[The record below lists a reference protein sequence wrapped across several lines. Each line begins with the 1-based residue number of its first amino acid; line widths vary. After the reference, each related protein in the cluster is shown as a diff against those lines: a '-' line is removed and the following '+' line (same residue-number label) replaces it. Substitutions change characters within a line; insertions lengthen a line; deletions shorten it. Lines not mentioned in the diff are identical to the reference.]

1 MNPAAIIT
9 PADITATILQYV
21 AAIFAIAIAQISI
34 AAQLNHQQGF
44 HNAFEI
50 YTIDV
55 VGVVASAC
63 CGFLLHARLMGTRS
77 SLAFHREIALTND
90 IDDTVAGTNAPGPTI
105 NSSLSSDADE
115 REYESQRLGPL
126 TKQNRRSC
134 DNSSIVTDGYDGDEG
149 DEGPIVTSTAGDA
162 AATKKR
168 IGLLRERKCN
178 LLSNDDAHVVALSAN
193 KLDRLKLSLSSTPGR
208 RSEIIMSH
216 GSDPP
221 SDDKSG
227 VMKRCYVD
235 DSAREYMLDTT
246 IEPVLAID
254 NGSTPLQSVE
264 ASSISD
270 DDFIALPTESKP
282 PSPPERKA
290 PKIIDATHNNTHSP
304 LVSKA
309 APMDY
314 ILPAVPSTPSPR
326 TSRPLLNSH
335 CGTFLTNLDKNGFW
349 QSLGDKQQQ
358 EAKSCNRP
366 SIIEIMSVGGDD
378 PIAQKILAKILVTG
392 HGFGFC
398 PVDSGEAALEELK
411 GRYNEGGKES
421 LPILILMDTTL
432 PGMDGYETTTAIR
445 SLFPDVALPIIMLT
459 ASSDVEITTFQRAV
473 EAGAN
478 DMVTQPITK
487 HNLMARIGC
496 QLKTLH
502 FWRGQLESR
511 QNEFLLNEILPKNII
526 TKLQQGHTGCIYDE
540 LEEVSVIFTDIVS
553 FTNLS
558 AAHPTEEIIH
568 MLDSLFTE
576 FDKLTDKHGLYKV
589 ETIGENTLA
598 DTPVMS

>member
-1 MNPAAIIT
+1 MTPAAISSVIT
-9 PADITATILQYV
+9 FDITSTVLRHV
-21 AAIFAIAIAQISI
+21 AAIAAIAIARVSI
-34 AAQLNHQQGF
+34 AAQLNHLPAF
-44 HNAFEI
+44 ASCPAFEI
-50 YTIDV
+50 CLIDIV
-55 VGVVASAC
+55 AVVATAC
-63 CGFLLHARLMGTRS
+63 CGFQLHACLGTLRW
-77 SLAFHREIALTND
+77 
-90 IDDTVAGTNAPGPTI
+90 
-105 NSSLSSDADE
+105 
-115 REYESQRLGPL
+115 Q
-126 TKQNRRSC
+126 KRR
-134 DNSSIVTDGYDGDEG
+134 DGYDDDRAIFTDGNADEG
-149 DEGPIVTSTAGDA
+149 DDEGSILGTRTEA

-168 IGLLRERKCN
+168 IDLLRERKGN
-178 LLSNDDAHVVALSAN
+178 VPSNGDAADNALSA
-193 KLDRLKLSLSSTPGR
+193 KLDRLKLSLSSSPPACCCCSS
-208 RSEIIMSH
+208 SEIKMRC
-216 GSDPP
+216 SDTP
-221 SDDKSG
+221 SDDNKSAA
-227 VMKRCYVD
+227 RLAIYD
-235 DSAREYMLDTT
+235 ESAGKCLPD
-246 IEPVLAID
+246 IEPALVID
-254 NGSTPLQSVE
+254 ND
-264 ASSISD
+264 ISMPPNPAD
-270 DDFIALPTESKP
+270 DGIALPSSEP
-282 PSPPERKA
+282 PSRLPPRNATRTKV
-290 PKIIDATHNNTHSP
+290 IIDDASDLCVRSP
-304 LVSKA
+304 LSKA
-309 APMDY
+309 VIE
-314 ILPAVPSTPSPR
+314 ILPGSLSPSKTSFR
-326 TSRPLLNSH
+326 MSRPLLNSH
-335 CGTFLTNLDKNGFW
+335 CGTFLTTLDKNGHW
-349 QSLGDKQQQ
+349 LQSLSKDRQQ

-366 SIIEIMSVGGDD
+366 NIIEIMSVGGDD

-398 PVDSGEAALEELK
+398 PVDGGEAALEELK

-421 LPILILMDTTL
+421 FPILILMDTTL

-558 AAHPTEEIIH
+558 ASHPTEEIIH

-589 ETIGENTLA
+589 ETIGENTLLA
-598 DTPVMS
+598 DNPVT